1 MCAHFQMGLQGNRLK
16 GLPSRGSG
24 SSHYM
29 GFPASAYPKPASQA
43 ASFRPLRL
51 IKTSCSSL
59 TLIDSILC
67 ECFKCWL
74 AGNEAI
80 IMQNAAR
87 KPLQIIRDARPS
99 LCIGNEATRGQRASA
114 HTHMHMHTNI
124 LDTLASSSIT
134 INGNPINLDTDYW
147 QLFSRPARRTALQRN
162 GQMIGQSTRV
172 ESSLLGRQRLGT
184 KMAQSCH
191 LSKSSGCLKLSF
203 EIHPCQCQ
211 CPSLA
216 CPARA
221 SLSGLIW
228 LGLNVYAACRKCMF
242 PDRCARF

>member
-1 MCAHFQMGLQGNRLK
+1 MRFAKCVRTSKWAYRATGRRDC
-16 GLPSRGSG
+16 PPRGSS

-29 GFPASAYPKPASQA
+29 GFPKPARQPAFAHSG
-43 ASFRPLRL
+43 SLKP
-51 IKTSCSSL
+51 SCSSL

-114 HTHMHMHTNI
+114 HTYLYTYMHTNI

-147 QLFSRPARRTALQRN
+147 QLFSRPGRRTALQRN

-172 ESSLLGRQRLGT
+172 D
-184 KMAQSCH
+184 
-191 LSKSSGCLKLSF
+191 SKPTRTSAVG
-203 EIHPCQCQ
+203 H
-211 CPSLA
+211 
-216 CPARA
+216 
-221 SLSGLIW
+221 
-228 LGLNVYAACRKCMF
+228 
-242 PDRCARF
+242 

>member
-1 MCAHFQMGLQGNRLK
+1 MRFAKCVRTSKWAYRATGRRDCPPGAVAAVTTWVSQRVHTQSQPAFAH
-16 GLPSRGSG
+16 SG
-24 SSHYM
+24 SL
-29 GFPASAYPKPASQA
+29 KP
-43 ASFRPLRL
+43 
-51 IKTSCSSL
+51 SCSSL

-114 HTHMHMHTNI
+114 HAYLHTYMHTNI

-172 ESSLLGRQRLGT
+172 D
-184 KMAQSCH
+184 
-191 LSKSSGCLKLSF
+191 SKPTRTSAVG
-203 EIHPCQCQ
+203 H
-211 CPSLA
+211 
-216 CPARA
+216 
-221 SLSGLIW
+221 
-228 LGLNVYAACRKCMF
+228 
-242 PDRCARF
+242 

>member
-1 MCAHFQMGLQGNRLK
+1 MCAHFQMGLQGNRPK
-16 GLPSRGSG
+16 GLPPRGSS

-29 GFPASAYPKPASQA
+29 GFPASQPAVAHSGSLKP
-43 ASFRPLRL
+43 
-51 IKTSCSSL
+51 SCSSL

-67 ECFKCWL
+67 ECFKCWP

-114 HTHMHMHTNI
+114 HTYLHTYMHTNI

-147 QLFSRPARRTALQRN
+147 QLFSRPARRTDDRPVDPSRLKAYSDVSGWALKWPKAA
-162 GQMIGQSTRV
+162 T
-172 ESSLLGRQRLGT
+172 
-184 KMAQSCH
+184 
-191 LSKSSGCLKLSF
+191 
-203 EIHPCQCQ
+203 
-211 CPSLA
+211 CPSRQA
-216 CPARA
+216 A
-221 SLSGLIW
+221 
-228 LGLNVYAACRKCMF
+228 LN
-242 PDRCARF
+242 

>member
-1 MCAHFQMGLQGNRLK
+1 MSWKQQQQQQFPLTHISFQFASVLLSSAGTA
-16 GLPSRGSG
+16 PRGSEPDTMPTNCCTFTFKCALPNVCALPNG
-24 SSHYM
+24 LTGQQAEGIAPPRGSSSSHYM
-29 GFPASAYPKPASQA
+29 GFPARQPVFAHSGSLKP
-43 ASFRPLRL
+43 
-51 IKTSCSSL
+51 SCSSL

-99 LCIGNEATRGQRASA
+99 LCIGNEATRGQRAS
-114 HTHMHMHTNI
+114 TNI

-172 ESSLLGRQRLGT
+172 D
-184 KMAQSCH
+184 
-191 LSKSSGCLKLSF
+191 SKPTRTSAVG
-203 EIHPCQCQ
+203 H
-211 CPSLA
+211 
-216 CPARA
+216 
-221 SLSGLIW
+221 
-228 LGLNVYAACRKCMF
+228 
-242 PDRCARF
+242 